1 MNPNQLISEML
12 RQTDQHS
19 LCSRSVLLVLSQEGV
34 TGNSANTAGPGGWGG
49 VIRCSHTCC
58 LTSSQNNLCGQHPLT
73 VLRQGTS
80 DRSGGWPGGT
90 QPAMTQPGLE
100 SLSILLYLLLFLSC
114 PKSEGNKTVTQ
125 TMSILGSWQFR
136 LLPTQACWFQLSE
149 ATHTLQTPNI
159 LLPSPDKSTLR
170 LLANKR

>member
-1 MNPNQLISEML
+1 MFTSPGLSFLIWKLGLRTDYFTVNVSFCYWRGRKRPSLNPNQLISEML
-12 RQTDQHS
+12 KQTDQRS
-19 LCSRSVLLVLSQEGV
+19 LCSHSVLLVLSQERV

-90 QPAMTQPGLE
+90 QPAMTQPGSE

-114 PKSEGNKTVTQ
+114 PK
-125 TMSILGSWQFR
+125 
-136 LLPTQACWFQLSE
+136 
-149 ATHTLQTPNI
+149 
-159 LLPSPDKSTLR
+159 
-170 LLANKR
+170 